1 MQLTLDDLINEN
13 KVADGRNETND
24 VQAVEAEKRIIE
36 LRELLTYHGH
46 KYYVEDNPEI
56 SDFEYDKLYRELEDL
71 EAAYPQFDS
80 EFSPTKRVGGEPVSS
95 FEKIEHSVKMES
107 LQDVF
112 NEEELSSALKRMK
125 QDLLKIDD
133 SLSDEDIQF
142 SVERKIDGLSMSLLY
157 RDGVLVYGATRGN
170 GLVGENVTENI
181 KTIKSIPLI
190 LPDKLPLLEVRGE
203 VFMPRKSFEK
213 LNSEREK
220 SGEALFANPRNAA
233 AGTMRQ
239 LDSRIVASRNLDMF
253 VFNVQRVEGKVFSS
267 HYESLQ
273 YLTAQGF
280 KVSPEVLRT
289 AGEAEVIANIN
300 SINEVRGELSYDID
314 GAVVKV
320 DSLRQRELLG
330 STGKTPKWAVAY
342 KYPAE
347 KVETIL
353 KDITIQVGRTGVLT
367 PLAHLEPVSVAGS
380 VVAKATLH
388 NEDYI
393 KEKDIRIGDHVIV
406 QKAGDIIP
414 EIVKTLP
421 EKRQGGE
428 VEFVMPTECP
438 ACGSPVVRE
447 EGEAALRCT
456 GEQCPAQNF
465 RLIQHFVSK
474 DAMNIDGLGPK
485 ILDKLIENNLLDDI
499 YDIYD
504 LPNKKEELSQ
514 LEGFREKSIDNLMSA
529 IENSKSNT
537 VERLLFGLGIRHVGI
552 QAARQLAKQFED
564 ITELYDFSVERLCEL
579 PDFGEKIA
587 ASIVE
592 YFGKQENRDGIQK
605 LREYGVNL
613 KGNVEKV
620 FSADEINE
628 FFYGKTFVLT
638 GKLEE
643 FSRSEAGEM
652 IIALGGKV
660 SSSVSKKTDY
670 VVAGEDAGSKLDKAN
685 SLGVSVIDEATFKE
699 KLDNK

>member
-1 MQLTLDDLINEN
+1 MQLTLDDLFNEN
-13 KVADGRNETND
+13 KEAENQQTST
-24 VQAVEAEKRIIE
+24 QEAEKRINE
-36 LRELLTYHGH
+36 LRELLVYHGH

-71 EAAYPQFDS
+71 EAEYPQFDS
-80 EFSPTKRVGGEPVSS
+80 EYSPTKRVGGEPVSS

-112 NEEELSSALKRMK
+112 NEEELSGALKRMK
-125 QDLLKIDD
+125 QDLLKIDE
-133 SLSDEDIQF
+133 SLSEKDIQF

-157 RDGVLVYGATRGN
+157 RDGVLEYGATRGN

-190 LPDKLPLLEVRGE
+190 LPEKLPLLEVRGE

-213 LNSEREK
+213 LNAERQET
-220 SGEALFANPRNAA
+220 GEALFANPRNAA

-253 VFNVQRVEGKVFSS
+253 VFNVQRVEGKTFKS

-273 YLTAQGF
+273 YLASQGF

-289 AGEAEVIANIN
+289 ADEREVVENIL
-300 SINEVRGELSYDID
+300 SINDVRGELSYDID

-347 KVETIL
+347 KVETVL
-353 KDITIQVGRTGVLT
+353 QDITIQVGRTGVLT
-367 PLAHLEPVSVAGS
+367 PLAHLTPVSVAGS
-380 VVAKATLH
+380 VVSKATLH

-393 KEKDIRIGDHVIV
+393 KEKDIKIGDHVIV

-414 EIVKTLP
+414 EIVKALP
-421 EKRQGGE
+421 EKRDGSE
-428 VEFVMPTECP
+428 SEFVMPSECP

-485 ILDKLIENNLLDDI
+485 ILDKLIENELLEDI
-499 YDIYD
+499 YDIYTLNEKRD
-504 LPNKKEELSQ
+504 NLSQ
-514 LEGFREKSIDNLMSA
+514 LEGFREKSIENLLTA
-529 IENSKSNT
+529 IENSKKNT

-564 ITELYDFSVERLCEL
+564 ITDLYDFSIEQLCEL

-587 ASIVE
+587 VSIVE
-592 YFGKQENRDGIQK
+592 YFAKQENREGIER
-605 LREYGVNL
+605 LRVAGVNL
-613 KGNVEKV
+613 KGNAEKV
-620 FSADEINE
+620 FAADEINE
-628 FFYGKTFVLT
+628 FFYEKTFVLT

-643 FSRSEAGEM
+643 FSRSEAGERIM
-652 IIALGGKV
+652 ALGGKV
-660 SSSVSKKTDY
+660 ASSVSKKTDY
-670 VVAGEDAGSKLDKAN
+670 VVAGEDAGSKLDKATA
-685 SLGVSVIDEATFKE
+685 LGVNIIDEETFKE
-699 KLDNK
+699 KLGNNL